1 MMDTLMPDAGFAVAL
16 ERNRL
21 YGVYPAQ
28 VTNIVDTDGQGRV
41 KVKLPWAPDSGSGG
55 YEVWARL
62 AVLMA
67 GNDRGTWFIPDPN
80 DEVLIA
86 FEGGDARRP
95 YVLGMLW
102 NGQDAP
108 PETMDGAGANN
119 KKTICSRTGI
129 KITFD
134 DTGGS
139 EVLTLKTPG
148 GQSVTLSDAGSS
160 IEVADSNGNDIKMD
174 ASGVTISAAA
184 DVTIEAS
191 GSMTLTAISLT
202 VNAAQS
208 IFSGSVQGN
217 SVITPSVIGA
227 SYTPGAGNIW

>member
-1 MMDTLMPDAGFAVAL
+1 MMDMLSPESGFAAAL

-41 KVKLPWAPDSGSGG
+41 KVKLPWAPDSGNGG

-62 AVLMA
+62 AMLMA
-67 GNDRGTWFIPDPN
+67 GNGRGTWFIPDPN

-108 PETMDGAGANN
+108 PESMDGAGANN

-139 EVLTLKTPG
+139 EVLTLQTPG
-148 GQSVTLSDAGSS
+148 GQKVTLSDAASS
-160 IEVADSNGNDIKMD
+160 IEMQDSNGNDIKMD
-174 ASGVTISAAA
+174 ASGVTITSAA
-184 DVTIEAS
+184 DVTIEAG
-191 GSMTLTAISLT
+191 GSMTLTALSLT